1 MSIRGCIVHWYV
13 LSYWLFTWICFRE
26 KLAYI
31 TTVKMQVPVIPT
43 DSSGTGNDESGIPNA
58 TMDTNNTQSEET
70 RMAELLKDDDREGH
84 EV

>member
-1 MSIRGCIVHWYV
+1 MLHFNYMNCY
-13 LSYWLFTWICFRE
+13 RE

-43 DSSGTGNDESGIPNA
+43 DSTSPEEPTASV
-58 TMDTNNTQSEET
+58 TMETAPSQPEET
-70 RMAELLKDDDREGH
+70 KMLELLKDDDREGL